1 MRNEEKMSQNYLNI
15 YVFALF
21 GALASTLFG
30 IFIFYSGVSDSS
42 YLSYMGSEIKT
53 FYLNKSQYDL
63 YLYGLVYCL
72 TFGTAIIFGLL
83 NNFNLLRISVVE
95 EEEGIDNVEHG
106 GHLMVEVGDLTGTTA
121 LQCTFFPIQ
130 YHSANTSVSG
140 INHL

>member
-1 MRNEEKMSQNYLNI
+1 MSQNYLNI

-72 TFGTAIIFGLL
+72 TFGTGGATIGLAVTGYRAP
-83 NNFNLLRISVVE
+83 NFTGVRDRFDPAVFVT
-95 EEEGIDNVEHG
+95 G
-106 GHLMVEVGDLTGTTA
+106 G
-121 LQCTFFPIQ
+121 
-130 YHSANTSVSG
+130 
-140 INHL
+140 